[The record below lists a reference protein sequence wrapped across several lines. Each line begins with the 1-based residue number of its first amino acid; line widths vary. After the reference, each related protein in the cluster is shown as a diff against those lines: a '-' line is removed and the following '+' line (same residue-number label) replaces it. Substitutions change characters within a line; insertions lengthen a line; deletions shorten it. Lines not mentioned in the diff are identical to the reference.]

1 MFGWR
6 RLLRV
11 ARCRPMWGK
20 LPCDNVRCEFKFE
33 AQQQPHSKPQP
44 CLLPSANGAF
54 CKNRP
59 GHAPQSFNGAVG
71 NDDRG
76 RKFYSCGD
84 PEGETPECFCY
95 SHWSARDQRANSEGN
110 QR

>member
-1 MFGWR
+1 MAPIAASCPMSAHVGEIAVR
-6 RLLRV
+6 IMSV
-11 ARCRPMWGK
+11 ASSNSRPSSNQTPNRSQACF
-20 LPCDNVRCEFKFE
+20 LAPTE
-33 AQQQPHSKPQP
+33 
-44 CLLPSANGAF
+44 CLASP
-54 CKNRP
+54 P